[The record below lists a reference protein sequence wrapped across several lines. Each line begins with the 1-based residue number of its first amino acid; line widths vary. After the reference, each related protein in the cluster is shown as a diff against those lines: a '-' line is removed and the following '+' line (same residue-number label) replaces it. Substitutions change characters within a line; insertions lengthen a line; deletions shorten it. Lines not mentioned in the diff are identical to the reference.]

1 MRKGLAMTS
10 EQGRLLRHTAAGLL
24 AWSAMMLWVSGAFAA
39 TNLGTFNNWTA
50 WTDSDGGA
58 KICYIASNPQTRE
71 PSQLNHGDIAKT
83 FFIVTMRPTNRNEV
97 AVIVD
102 FPISTTNANASA
114 TVDGQAYPMVTEG
127 RSGWLASVEDEAG
140 FVGGMRAGSTL
151 QVRITS
157 GAGNNTVHTYSLS
170 GVTAALNRAAQEC
183 PQ

>member
-1 MRKGLAMTS
+1 MTS
-10 EQGRLLRHTAAGLL
+10 GQRCGMRHTLVGLL
-24 AWSAMMLWVSGAFAA
+24 AGLSVMLSAGNAFAA
-39 TNLGTFNNWTA
+39 TNLGTFNHWTA
-50 WTDSDGGA
+50 WTDTDQGA

-71 PSQLNHGDIAKT
+71 PTHLNHGDIAKT
-83 FFIVTMRPTNRNEV
+83 FLIVTIRPTNRNEV

-102 FPISTTNANASA
+102 FPISTTNPNASA
-114 TVDGQAYPMVTEG
+114 SVDGRSYPMVTEG
-127 RSGWLASVEDEAG
+127 RSGWLASIEDEPG
-140 FVGGMRAGSTL
+140 FVGAMRAGSTL

>member
-1 MRKGLAMTS
+1 MTS
-10 EQGRLLRHTAAGLL
+10 GQRRFGRHTLVGLL
-24 AWSAMMLWVSGAFAA
+24 AGLGVMLWAGGAFAA
-39 TNLGTFNNWTA
+39 TSLGTFTHWTA
-50 WTDSDGGA
+50 WTDTDQGA

-71 PSQLNHGDIAKT
+71 PTQLNHGDIAKT
-83 FFIVTMRPTNRNEV
+83 FLIVTIRPTNRNEV

-114 TVDGQAYPMVTEG
+114 SVDGRSYPMVTEG
-127 RSGWLASVEDEAG
+127 RSGWLASIEDEAG
-140 FVGGMRAGSTL
+140 FVGAMRAGTAL

>member
-1 MRKGLAMTS
+1 M
-10 EQGRLLRHTAAGLL
+10 AAGT
-24 AWSAMMLWVSGAFAA
+24 ASGA

-50 WTDSDGGA
+50 WSDTDQGA

-71 PSQLNHGDIAKT
+71 PTNLNHGDIGKT
-83 FFIVTMRPTNRNEV
+83 FVLVTIRPSNRNEV
-97 AVIVD
+97 AVLVD
-102 FPISTTNANASA
+102 FPISQTNANASA
-114 TVDGQAYPMVTEG
+114 SVDGRSYPMVTEG
-127 RSGWLASVEDEAG
+127 RAGWLASVEDEPG
-140 FVGGMRAGSTL
+140 FVAAMRAGSSL